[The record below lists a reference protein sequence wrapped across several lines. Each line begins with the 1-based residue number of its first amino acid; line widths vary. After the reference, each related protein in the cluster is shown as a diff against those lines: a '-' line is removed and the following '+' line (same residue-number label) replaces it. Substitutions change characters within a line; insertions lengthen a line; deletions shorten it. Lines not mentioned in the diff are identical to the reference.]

1 MLDESFYRLG
11 RGVNCGQVNRR
22 LLVVIL
28 LADHLLHCSLKITW
42 TAEKDVEARKTVLG
56 GEVKKVLLVHE
67 DPSRLH
73 ARKLWVMHLHTAG
86 DHRGKQVAI
95 VVLVMSVDKRRFK
108 TFEGVHTFGAH

>member
-28 LADHLLHCSLKITW
+28 LADHLLHCSLKITR